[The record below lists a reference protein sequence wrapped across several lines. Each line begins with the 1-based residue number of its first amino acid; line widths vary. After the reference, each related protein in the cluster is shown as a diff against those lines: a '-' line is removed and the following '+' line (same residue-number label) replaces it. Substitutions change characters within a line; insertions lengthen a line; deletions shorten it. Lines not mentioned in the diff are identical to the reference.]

1 MLTGT
6 TWKLSKLTF
15 LGDDESPTESC
26 EKDNT
31 VNDSIDKKY
40 LEKEGATKCNPA
52 DSDIIDEG
60 TWAFSSNEKQLT
72 ITLDGDSQKLS
83 IKSLTSSECK
93 PGILINN
100 YEVGEATIVI

>member
-1 MLTGT
+1 LDYFLQVSSCKKDEVSLSKTQLLTGT

-31 VNDSIDKKY
+31 VNDSIDEKY

-52 DSDIIDEG
+52 
-60 TWAFSSNEKQLT
+60 LT
-72 ITLDGDSQKLS
+72 
-83 IKSLTSSECK
+83 
-93 PGILINN
+93 
-100 YEVGEATIVI
+100 